1 MSPLYSFIVSSK
13 RGSRERK
20 EASRTPYLRRRWTR
34 VSACEKRI
42 EIYRFIG
49 NRLQHGRVGRPFMKL
64 PLRNIPLWK
73 RLTPNRS
80 LCLPFSSL
88 PPRSADG
95 TKREGA
101 RETSASYYWNYGRSD
116 ARKSKFPRFFF
127 HRIPC
132 IVYDLLPA
140 KRRRF
145 RGVEETRGEVAT
157 PLWPTQGRPLADLGK
172 ANKCEGN
179 RREEW

>member
-20 EASRTPYLRRRWTR
+20 EGRHREHHTW
-34 VSACEKRI
+34 E
-42 EIYRFIG
+42 ED
-49 NRLQHGRVGRPFMKL
+49 GRVWVMDLEENWDIPFY
-64 PLRNIPLWK
+64 RESSTTWES
-73 RLTPNRS
+73 RA
-80 LCLPFSSL
+80 PFYEVTTAKHSALKAVNSESFPMPSL

-145 RGVEETRGEVAT
+145 RGVEEARGEVAT